1 MNQMF
6 KLFLTMIILL
16 IIILFIVKIIFI
28 KFHKIYF
35 YKDIIKYKFNNYDIQ
50 HLKNHSVNKSI
61 VNIKNMDSYIFYQEH
76 IWSSKNNNYIHDI
89 LDDRYYIIDQ
99 GYYYYI
105 PDSKRYSLFVNKNNN
120 IYHFDL
126 NKYKNKVVF
135 L

>member
-1 MNQMF
+1 MF
-6 KLFLTMIILL
+6 KLFLMGVIMII
-16 IIILFIVKIIFI
+16 IIFVIIKIILI

-35 YKDIIKYKFNNYDIQ
+35 YKDIIKYKFNNYDLQ
-50 HLKNHSVNKSI
+50 HLKNHSVQKSI
-61 VNIKNMDSYIFYQEH
+61 DNLKYMDSYIFYQEYA
-76 IWSSKNNNYIHDI
+76 WRSNNNNYIHDT
-89 LDDRYYIIDQ
+89 LNDRYYIIDQ

-105 PDSKRYSLFVNKNNN
+105 PDSKRYSLFINKNNN